1 MMPSSRTR
9 ARSIRPVIL
18 VLLTVIGA
26 VVFFGCSFLRGES
39 IVSGKRRPVPEAA
52 PTESLVAIYSRPTNS
67 HSNNGFEAERLWG
80 PYNDWEPT
88 IAIDRTTGY
97 VY

>member
-26 VVFFGCSFLRGES
+26 VVFFGCSFLREES

-52 PTESLVAIYSRPTNS
+52 LIEGQVTIQARPTDS
-67 HSNNGFEAERLWG
+67 QSNNGFEAERLWG
-80 PYNDWEPT
+80 PYNDWEPA
-88 IAIDRTTGY
+88 IAIDRATGY
-97 VY
+97 V